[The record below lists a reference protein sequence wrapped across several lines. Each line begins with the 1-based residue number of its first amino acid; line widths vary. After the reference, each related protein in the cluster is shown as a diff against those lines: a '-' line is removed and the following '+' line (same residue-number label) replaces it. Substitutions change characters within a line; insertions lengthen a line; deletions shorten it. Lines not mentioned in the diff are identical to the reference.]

1 MLITAIAVMDG
12 ESSVEIEDCGC
23 MCLVSGLGKIN
34 TRLAPGCCAALAR
47 TGSGHMYP
55 VTAPLLLS

>member
-23 MCLVSGLGKIN
+23 MCLGKIN

-55 VTAPLLLS
+55 VTALLLLS

>member
-1 MLITAIAVMDG
+1 MGRAPWRLRIVN
-12 ESSVEIEDCGC
+12 VC
-23 MCLVSGLGKIN
+23 VWSGLGKIN

-55 VTAPLLLS
+55 VTALLLLS